1 MPHPIRHLLAF
12 TRPTALYS
20 QSVAC
25 APRGLALVTYIHVES
40 PVVDI
45 NLAQLREMHTRL
57 PTDLALVI
65 VGRAAL
71 ALERNAHA
79 SGVRVS
85 LDLER
90 VLSSGLLS
98 WPGADLSTIDQHD
111 HNRITEDG
119 AEAVALALGHRHR
132 AWRVIRRMQREEH
145 ADWLLED
152 ANEGG
157 RRVIA
162 LEVSGVDRGSIGSRL
177 SEKLAQVAKSVDVD
191 ERWAGVVGFE
201 EPTAALH
208 FTKRQS
214 RGN

>member
-1 MPHPIRHLLAF
+1 M
-12 TRPTALYS
+12 
-20 QSVAC
+20 
-25 APRGLALVTYIHVES
+25 G
-40 PVVDI
+40 VDI
-45 NLAQLREMHTRL
+45 DLAQLREMHTRL
-57 PTDLALVI
+57 PTDLALVM

-71 ALERNAHA
+71 ALERNDHA

-98 WPGADLSTIDQHD
+98 WPGADLSKIDQHD

-119 AEAVALALGHRHR
+119 AEAVALALAHRYR

-152 ANEGG
+152 AREGG
-157 RRVIA
+157 RRVVA
-162 LEVSGVDRGSIGSRL
+162 LEVSGVDRGSIAARL
-177 SEKLAQVAKSVDVD
+177 SEKLAQVAKSMDVD
-191 ERWAGVVGFE
+191 QRWAGVVGFE

-208 FTKRQS
+208 FTRRKH